1 MTAPA
6 DAPPYPVGLRLAGRR
21 VVVVG
26 GGSVC
31 QRRLPTLLTAGARVV
46 VVSPQVRPAIEAMV
60 AAGEVTLL
68 HRRYRPGDLEGAWYA
83 LATTDHRDVNAA
95 VVAEAEQRQI
105 FCVRAD
111 DAIQGSAWTP
121 ASGRHDEVTVAV
133 TSNRDPRRSAAI
145 RDSVL
150 KALRDGRLADPHRPV
165 PESGVV
171 LVGGGPG
178 DPELV
183 TLAGRR
189 ALFEADV
196 VVADRLAP
204 RALLDELPPQV
215 EIVDVSKLPRGRST
229 SQQAINELCIARAQ
243 AGQRVARFKGGDSFV
258 FGRGYEE
265 ALACEAAGVP
275 WSVVPGIT
283 SALSVPAAAG
293 IPVTHRGV
301 AHEVTIASGHLP
313 PGHADSLV
321 SWAALAQL
329 RGTLVLLMAVE
340 NLAAIAHTLI
350 EHGRHAHTP
359 VAVVQE
365 GTMPGEQRVVST
377 LDAVSTA
384 VAERGIRPPAIVVIG
399 DVVAVAQASRTRA

>member
-1 MTAPA
+1 MTAPG
-6 DAPPYPVGLRLAGRR
+6 DPPPYPVGLRLAGRR
-21 VVVVG
+21 VVVIG
-26 GGSVC
+26 AGSVC
-31 QRRLPTLLTAGARVV
+31 QRRLPTLLRAGAQVV
-46 VVSPQVRPAIEAMV
+46 VVSPRVRPAIEAM
-60 AAGEVTLL
+60 AGSGEVTLR
-68 HRRYRPGDLEGAWYA
+68 HRTYQPGDLVGAWYA
-83 LATTDHRDVNAA
+83 LATTDDPDVNAA
-95 VVAEAEQRQI
+95 VVAEAEQRRI

-145 RDSVL
+145 RDSIL
-150 KALRDGRLADPHRPV
+150 QALRDGRLADPHRPARE
-165 PESGVV
+165 PGVV

-215 EIVDVSKLPRGRST
+215 EIVDVSKLPRGRSA
-229 SQQAINELCIARAQ
+229 SQRAINELCIARARG
-243 AGQRVARFKGGDSFV
+243 GQRVARFKGGDSFV

-283 SALSVPAAAG
+283 SAISVPAAAG

-301 AHEVTIASGHLP
+301 AHEVSVVSGHLP
-313 PGHADSLV
+313 PEHADSLV
-321 SWAALAQL
+321 SWPALAQL

-340 NLAAIAHTLI
+340 NLTMIAHTLI
-350 EHGRHAHTP
+350 EHGRRADTP

-377 LDAVSTA
+377 LDAVGTA
-384 VAERGIRPPAIVVIG
+384 VAEHGIRPPAVVVIG
-399 DVVAVAQASRTRA
+399 DVVSVAHASSRRA

>member
-1 MTAPA
+1 MTAAGEP
-6 DAPPYPVGLRLAGRR
+6 PPYPVGLRLADRR
-21 VVVVG
+21 VVVIG
-26 GGSVC
+26 AGSVC
-31 QRRLPTLLTAGARVV
+31 QRRLPTLLTAGAQVV
-46 VVSPQVRPAIEAMV
+46 VVSPQVRPAIEAM
-60 AAGEVTLL
+60 ANSGEVTLR
-68 HRRYRPGDLEGAWYA
+68 HRTYQPGDLEGAWYA
-83 LATTDHRDVNAA
+83 LATTDDPEVNAA
-95 VVAEAEQRQI
+95 VVAEAEQRRI

-121 ASGRHDEVTVAV
+121 ASGRHDEVSVAV

-145 RDSVL
+145 RDSIL
-150 KALRDGRLADPHRPV
+150 QSLRDGRLADPHRPARE
-165 PESGVV
+165 PGVV

-178 DPELV
+178 DPELI

-215 EIVDVSKLPRGRST
+215 EVVDAAKLPRGRST
-229 SQQAINELCIARAQ
+229 SQQAINELCIARAT

-283 SALSVPAAAG
+283 SAISVPAAAG

-301 AHEVTIASGHLP
+301 AHEVSVVSGHLP

-321 SWAALAQL
+321 CWPALGQL

-340 NLAAIAHTLI
+340 NLSLIARTLI
-350 EHGRHAHTP
+350 EHGRDADTP

-377 LDAVSTA
+377 LEAIGTA
-384 VAERGIRPPAIVVIG
+384 VADNGIRPPAIVVIG
-399 DVVAVAQASRTRA
+399 DVVSVAHAARNRA